1 MTKIWLLD
9 IGYKPGTSEIHLWG
23 IKDSGE
29 RILAVDR
36 SFRQYL
42 YTTYGDKKMAEEELR
57 KFHNLRLEKVTG
69 RIFGREIDLL
79 KIFFEDGSEDV
90 NKLANR
96 LRRRGLRV
104 FEDDIRL
111 SSKYLI
117 DQPVKPSSWHD
128 VELSE
133 HDNGV
138 SEISSINFVSNEPIP
153 ELKVLSLHMVA
164 LPTKGSP
171 NPKKDPIILMTLV
184 DSMGVTYLEGEES
197 KILQKFVEYVQEKD
211 PDVIAGFDSNE
222 WMWPYI
228 MKRAKHIGV
237 SLSVGRGGSSP
248 HRSLYGHVSIEGRA
262 SLDLKDMVDEIP
274 ELQLESLEELAE
286 YFGLRKIEE
295 FTELTDPELPA
306 AWRQNLQLVKNYSRE
321 RAEAIYHLT
330 TQEILGY
337 AIALSSLTGIPLDH
351 VLTAAV
357 GFRVEAYLM
366 KEAHKRGEV
375 IPPRR
380 ERRPSGYVG
389 GYVWKPKPGLVEDV
403 IVLDFKSMYP
413 NIMVKYNVSPD
424 TLIHSGEEIKDFYE
438 APDVGHRFRKEPPGL
453 YKEALLRL
461 IQYRDSIKE
470 RLKKVDQER
479 KKILRAQEKAVKVIT
494 NAMYGYAGWVGARWY
509 VKEVAEAAA
518 AWGRWI
524 VKTAAKI
531 AEELGFE
538 IVYGDTD
545 SLFVKNIPEKTSLLV
560 ESIQRRTGVE
570 IKLEKHYVRL
580 LFTEAKKKYAGLT
593 RDGELEIVGLEAVR
607 GDWSRAA
614 KKLQKEIIEVVLR
627 ELDVEK
633 AERIWSRRTRELKE
647 GKVPLRELII
657 WKKITKPLDEYAVL
671 APHVVAAQILRDK
684 GFRVDVGGKI
694 GYIVERGEGKIRDRV
709 SPFPFVNK
717 ENVDLEYYVEHQLN
731 PVVERILK
739 VVSQNFAKPGSR
751 KMGLRRFMS

>member
-228 MKRAKHIGV
+228 MERAKHIGV

-375 IPPRR
+375 IPPR
-380 ERRPSGYVG
+380 
-389 GYVWKPKPGLVEDV
+389 
-403 IVLDFKSMYP
+403 
-413 NIMVKYNVSPD
+413 
-424 TLIHSGEEIKDFYE
+424 
-438 APDVGHRFRKEPPGL
+438 
-453 YKEALLRL
+453 
-461 IQYRDSIKE
+461 
-470 RLKKVDQER
+470 
-479 KKILRAQEKAVKVIT
+479 
-494 NAMYGYAGWVGARWY
+494 
-509 VKEVAEAAA
+509 
-518 AWGRWI
+518 
-524 VKTAAKI
+524 
-531 AEELGFE
+531 
-538 IVYGDTD
+538 
-545 SLFVKNIPEKTSLLV
+545 
-560 ESIQRRTGVE
+560 
-570 IKLEKHYVRL
+570 
-580 LFTEAKKKYAGLT
+580 
-593 RDGELEIVGLEAVR
+593 
-607 GDWSRAA
+607 
-614 KKLQKEIIEVVLR
+614 
-627 ELDVEK
+627 
-633 AERIWSRRTRELKE
+633 
-647 GKVPLRELII
+647 
-657 WKKITKPLDEYAVL
+657 
-671 APHVVAAQILRDK
+671 
-684 GFRVDVGGKI
+684 
-694 GYIVERGEGKIRDRV
+694 
-709 SPFPFVNK
+709 
-717 ENVDLEYYVEHQLN
+717 
-731 PVVERILK
+731 
-739 VVSQNFAKPGSR
+739 
-751 KMGLRRFMS
+751 